1 MNSPD
6 LTPAQVERQSLYLFL
21 PFVALPVFHHIK
33 FCNEDQLI
41 VDAIHVQLAQRD
53 KQGRVVPA
61 RFDTAFVNINSN
73 EARLNKNIH
82 GMCCYPKIFT
92 NLTYFL
98 SRLPCCSN
106 PCYILITTKS
116 HQETFPSTYWSPT
129 TPCICWMVYT
139 ILHPAGSTPPHVWG
153 LTRVAW
159 WILGCQHH
167 PS

>member
-82 GMCCYPKIFT
+82 DYRVVQIRVIFSLQPKVIKKLFLPHIEVPQHLAYVEWFT
-92 NLTYFL
+92 PFCTQLD
-98 SRLPCCSN
+98 
-106 PCYILITTKS
+106 
-116 HQETFPSTYWSPT
+116 
-129 TPCICWMVYT
+129 
-139 ILHPAGSTPPHVWG
+139 
-153 LTRVAW
+153 
-159 WILGCQHH
+159 QHH
-167 PS
+167 L